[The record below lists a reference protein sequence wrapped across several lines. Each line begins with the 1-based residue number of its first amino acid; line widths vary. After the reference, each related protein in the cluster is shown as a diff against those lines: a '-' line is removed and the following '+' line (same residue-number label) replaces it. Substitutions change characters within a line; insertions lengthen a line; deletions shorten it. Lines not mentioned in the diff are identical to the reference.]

1 MSLRHKSELTTGFR
15 FEFFQPFEAHF
26 VSQPSVKAWWTY
38 CESVWMS
45 TSQGTFSA
53 SRPFIAA
60 VTSIRLLVVSASAP
74 VNTFS
79 APCFEEIRSAAQPP
93 TPGFGEHPLLH
104 FLCCV
109 RRRTRVDHQA
119 QSRESA
125 VLSLRC
131 QLRAF

>member
-104 FLCCV
+104 FFVLCSPSDP
-109 RRRTRVDHQA
+109 RRPPGPVP
-119 QSRESA
+119 RERGPFVTLSA
-125 VLSLRC
+125 
-131 QLRAF
+131 